1 MIDEINAIKE
11 ENKRI
16 RKLFIDELENMRVA
30 LDATNQTR
38 GAISDT
44 SKRKVYNDAMIR
56 SCRFIRNLNSNNI

>member
-1 MIDEINAIKE
+1 MIDEINAVKE
-11 ENKRI
+11 ESRRL

>member
-1 MIDEINAIKE
+1 MIDEINALKE
-11 ENKRI
+11 DHARKQ
-16 RKLFIDELENMRVA
+16 KLFIDELENMRVA
-30 LDATNQTR
+30 LDTTNQTR